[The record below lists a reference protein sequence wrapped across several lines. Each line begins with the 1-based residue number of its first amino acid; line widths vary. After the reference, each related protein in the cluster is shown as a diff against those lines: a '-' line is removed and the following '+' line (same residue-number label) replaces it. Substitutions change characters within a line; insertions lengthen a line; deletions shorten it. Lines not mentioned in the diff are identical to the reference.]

1 MAEKNK
7 SKKIQF
13 LLFGLCSLVALAV
26 CTAVLVIT
34 VRTVEKN
41 DTAEF
46 EYETKSK
53 TELTDDVSIL
63 SGYLG
68 KITVSAVGDSFIKA
82 DVYTDISVDDAKI
95 SAGTQQAKDLLVYAK
110 NKMLGTVDGYYGED
124 KTGVFGKVDNTLPV
138 ILLPISDITE
148 HTFSVGQ
155 ADEEGNP
162 VYDSSTGEL
171 VDSDYYF
178 ISFSVNP
185 ESPKAAELFCSYE
198 DKSVSD
204 KFVSEIASVCSVK
217 KTSAEPSAFTVKAKV
232 NRITDEI
239 DYIIFEKAYTVKV
252 DVTFKDKLEI
262 FGADEIEL
270 EYKAEKK
277 YEYSYAGISFAQTS
291 VTVEPG
297 SETALSV
304 NAVIEDDSEYKVTFS
319 SSDESVATVD
329 EMGYV
334 KGIEASCVPVTVT
347 VTLEYLGARFTDE
360 CTVIVNDDKNP
371 NG

>member
-13 LLFGLCSLVALAV
+13 LLFGLCSLVALGI

-34 VRTVEKN
+34 VRTVEKSN
-41 DTAEF
+41 TVTA
-46 EYETKSK
+46 EYETQSR
-53 TELTDDVSIL
+53 TELKGDAAEL
-63 SGYLG
+63 AGYLG
-68 KITVSAVGDSFIKA
+68 RLTLTAVGDRFIKA
-82 DVYTDISVDDAKI
+82 DTYTDISVDDSKIVAAESAKN
-95 SAGTQQAKDLLVYAK
+95 LLVYAK
-110 NKMLGTVDGYYGED
+110 NKMLGSVDSFYGED
-124 KTGVFGKVDNTLPV
+124 KTGVFGNADKTLPAV
-138 ILLPISDITE
+138 LLQISDITE

-155 ADEEGNP
+155 ADEDGNP

-171 VDSDYYF
+171 IDADYYF

-185 ESPKAAELFCSYE
+185 ESPKSAQLFCSYE
-198 DKSVSD
+198 DEAVAD
-204 KFVSEIASVCSVK
+204 KFVSEISSVCSVRK
-217 KTSAEPSAFTVKAKV
+217 ISAEPSAFKVKAKV

-239 DYIIFEKAYTVKV
+239 DYMIFEKVYSVKA
-252 DVTFKDKLEI
+252 DVAFKDKLEI
-262 FGADEIEL
+262 FGADEIEF

-297 SETALSV
+297 SEAALSV

-319 SSDESVATVD
+319 SSDDSVVTVD

-334 KGIEASCVPVTVT
+334 KGIKASCTPVTVT

-360 CTVIVNDDKNP
+360 CTVTVNDDNP